1 MTFLIKSLVVL
12 ASLCCRA
19 TVESFASGNNR
30 SFRLHTGFK
39 FTSHPAAIMESI
51 SIPNNEVN
59 TMTAHKDS
67 GDDTEQYPIF
77 SLPTKKS
84 LRSKRKEFL
93 ENAQSLIIFSAFLLK
108 STFVQPAHATARNN
122 ISAKTQIESKSQL
135 QDEKVSHNR
144 KIVPISVGVASALGG
159 ATIMKKGKK
168 EDKTAEGETPNEM
181 LRDNLDLKEGISDS
195 RTSKAKDLIRK
206 ANQLEQDVSAQES
219 VLDDLKS
226 SDENEPTN
234 SVSLNVQVDD
244 EKRILAAKKV
254 AERIKDETR
263 KAEEARKNEE
273 DRDRLELEE
282 TLAEQIQVEYEKV
295 EEEVEASEEVELIV
309 AEEEIEAGIDADN
322 VAAHDLESE
331 SVQEVNPEKVNMEE
345 EQNNKVDERD
355 LEKSLLV
362 EDDDIIDGEPELKNE
377 DETKNM
383 ANYDYSA
390 ISDPSERAFRL
401 LVNLGMV
408 NEHLDPDS
416 PDYDHSN
423 DDDFAVENKILPK

>member
-1 MTFLIKSLVVL
+1 
-12 ASLCCRA
+12 
-19 TVESFASGNNR
+19 
-30 SFRLHTGFK
+30 
-39 FTSHPAAIMESI
+39 MESI
-51 SIPNNEVN
+51 SIPNNEVKI
-59 TMTAHKDS
+59 MTAHKDS
-67 GDDTEQYPIF
+67 GDDTEQNTIF
-77 SLPTKKS
+77 ALPTKNS

-93 ENAQSLIIFSAFLLK
+93 KNAQSLIIFSAFLLK

-122 ISAKTQIESKSQL
+122 ISAKTRIESKSQL
-135 QDEKVSHNR
+135 QVEKVSHNR

-168 EDKTAEGETPNEM
+168 EDKTAEGQTPNEM
-181 LRDNLDLKEGISDS
+181 LGDSFGLKEGISDS

-206 ANQLEQDVSAQES
+206 ANQLEQDVSAPES
-219 VLDDLKS
+219 VFDDLTS

-234 SVSLNVQVDD
+234 SVSLNMQVDD
-244 EKRILAAKKV
+244 EKRILAANKV
-254 AERIKDETR
+254 AECIKDETR
-263 KAEEARKNEE
+263 KAEEARKNE

-282 TLAEQIQVEYEKV
+282 KLAEQMQVEYEEL
-295 EEEVEASEEVELIV
+295 EEGVEASEEEELI
-309 AEEEIEAGIDADN
+309 ATEEEMEAGIGSDN
-322 VAAHDLESE
+322 VAENDLESE

-345 EQNNKVDERD
+345 DHNNKVDERD
-355 LEKSLLV
+355 LENSLLL

-408 NEHLDPDS
+408 NEHPDPDS